1 MEEKFDFFIFY
12 GKCSK
17 ICLKWLKMCKTY
29 QGKSH
34 FHHFEAFLMLF
45 ENLSENNKIAKYVL
59 EYILF
64 SEIFS

>member
-1 MEEKFDFFIFY
+1 MR
-12 GKCSK
+12 
-17 ICLKWLKMCKTY
+17 KTY
-29 QGKSH
+29 RGKSH
-34 FHHFEAFLMLF
+34 FHHFEAFLMHF